1 MRIHNFISVIFH
13 PIVVPTVGVFLYF
26 LFIPLSFYQEQKTA
40 VLGLV
45 FAITYLIPL
54 CILFLLKSIK
64 IIHSFK
70 VFSIRE
76 RKVPIGVM
84 IFLFYV
90 LGNKFQIMSM
100 NNGSNFLDLAIL
112 FYGTALGL
120 FLLYILFFFKIK
132 TSVHLLS
139 MGISTS
145 FFLLLNYGYSFN
157 FLWVVIICVI
167 CSGIVAS
174 ARLHLNAHTRSEV
187 YLGYLLGFFS
197 PILVY
202 YFL

>member
-1 MRIHNFISVIFH
+1 MRIHNFISIIFH
-13 PIVVPTVGVFLYF
+13 PMVVPTVGVFLYF
-26 LFIPLSFYQEQKTA
+26 LFIPSNLYQGQKIA

-45 FAITYLIPL
+45 FATTFLIPL

-100 NNGSNFLDLAIL
+100 HTGSNLLDLAIL

-120 FLLYILFFFKIK
+120 FLLYIFFFFKIK

-139 MGISTS
+139 IGISTS
-145 FFLLLNYGYSFN
+145 FFLLLHNVYSFN

-167 CSGIVAS
+167 CSGIVSS
-174 ARLHLNAHTRSEV
+174 ARLHLNAHTCLEV

-197 PILVY
+197 PILLY
-202 YFL
+202 YVL

>member
-1 MRIHNFISVIFH
+1 M
-13 PIVVPTVGVFLYF
+13 VVPTVGVFLYF
-26 LFIPLSFYQEQKTA
+26 LFIPSNLYQGQKIA

-45 FAITYLIPL
+45 FATTFLIPL

-100 NNGSNFLDLAIL
+100 HTGSNLLDLAIL

-120 FLLYILFFFKIK
+120 FLLYIFFF
-132 TSVHLLS
+132 L
-139 MGISTS
+139 
-145 FFLLLNYGYSFN
+145 
-157 FLWVVIICVI
+157 
-167 CSGIVAS
+167 
-174 ARLHLNAHTRSEV
+174 RLKQVFTC
-187 YLGYLLGFFS
+187 YLLELVQVFFC
-197 PILVY
+197 Y
-202 YFL
+202 YITSIHLISYGSLLYV